1 MTFETIISVLLFILA
16 VFFLVD
22 RANSKRE
29 RDSQNEEISDL
40 KKNVSNLS
48 TAVPKAIQ
56 ANNESQNKRID
67 KNYATL
73 SKELLRLSQALQEV
87 INDNDEL
94 KKENQELRERLAF
107 YTEIDAESGEINN
120 TEDSK
125 RAEKL
130 LESIDLDKEFAA
142 LGSSMPTDDG
152 MPYPGVRKRP

>member
-1 MTFETIISVLLFILA
+1 M
-16 VFFLVD
+16 
-22 RANSKRE
+22 
-29 RDSQNEEISDL
+29 
-40 KKNVSNLS
+40 
-48 TAVPKAIQ
+48 PKAIQ

-152 MPYPGVRKRP
+152 MHIPSQKTTVKAEF